1 MEAIEQELSPCE
13 AFERKLVHHC
23 TPTLAALKPAN
34 LFTCRST
41 LSPTAVQHG
50 RRPTAAALR
59 DDQLSD
65 ALRACRATLAPP
77 GGRIEV
83 LARRTSGALVYV
95 YRPRLLTRAIQQEQ
109 VAAFL
114 TAEGYD
120 PSSLS
125 ACIEKLHK
133 RICGTDLQS
142 QMTGRCSFPHEIGFF
157 LGYPYEDVIG
167 FIDNEGENFLCSG
180 CWKVYAKE
188 RDAQTCFCCYKNCTT
203 MYQQL
208 FDEGVSI
215 ECLAAVDEDF
225 PAAEAALL
233 SEVRGAASSRT
244 SLNRERLRHPSTRR
258 RYPMSKV
265 AIVYW
270 SGTGN
275 TEAMA
280 DLIAQGV
287 RAAGGTADLVHAA
300 DFTAERVEDYDAL
313 AFGCPAMGDEELED
327 MEFLPMYDQVEP
339 HLAGHK
345 VVLFGSYEWND
356 GEWMELW
363 EKRAEEAGVDV
374 ADSVIAYDYPDDE
387 ASAECL
393 RVGNLLAG

>member
-65 ALRACRATLAPP
+65 
-77 GGRIEV
+77 
-83 LARRTSGALVYV
+83 ALVYV

-225 PAAEAALL
+225 PAAEAF
-233 SEVRGAASSRT
+233 
-244 SLNRERLRHPSTRR
+244 
-258 RYPMSKV
+258 
-265 AIVYW
+265 
-270 SGTGN
+270 
-275 TEAMA
+275 
-280 DLIAQGV
+280 
-287 RAAGGTADLVHAA
+287 RAAG
-300 DFTAERVEDYDAL
+300 
-313 AFGCPAMGDEELED
+313 
-327 MEFLPMYDQVEP
+327 
-339 HLAGHK
+339 
-345 VVLFGSYEWND
+345 
-356 GEWMELW
+356 
-363 EKRAEEAGVDV
+363 
-374 ADSVIAYDYPDDE
+374 
-387 ASAECL
+387 
-393 RVGNLLAG
+393 

>member
-41 LSPTAVQHG
+41 LAPTAGQHG

-65 ALRACRATLAPP
+65 ALRACRAKLAPH
-77 GGRIEV
+77 GVRIEV

-188 RDAQTCFCCYKNCTT
+188 RDAQTCFCCSKNCTT

-225 PAAEAALL
+225 PAAEAF
-233 SEVRGAASSRT
+233 
-244 SLNRERLRHPSTRR
+244 
-258 RYPMSKV
+258 
-265 AIVYW
+265 
-270 SGTGN
+270 
-275 TEAMA
+275 
-280 DLIAQGV
+280 
-287 RAAGGTADLVHAA
+287 RAAG
-300 DFTAERVEDYDAL
+300 ER
-313 AFGCPAMGDEELED
+313 
-327 MEFLPMYDQVEP
+327 
-339 HLAGHK
+339 
-345 VVLFGSYEWND
+345 
-356 GEWMELW
+356 
-363 EKRAEEAGVDV
+363 
-374 ADSVIAYDYPDDE
+374 
-387 ASAECL
+387 ASGRHVRRGMRLC
-393 RVGNLLAG
+393 

>member
-1 MEAIEQELSPCE
+1 
-13 AFERKLVHHC
+13 
-23 TPTLAALKPAN
+23 
-34 LFTCRST
+34 
-41 LSPTAVQHG
+41 
-50 RRPTAAALR
+50 
-59 DDQLSD
+59 LSD
-65 ALRACRATLAPP
+65 ALRACRAKLAPH
-77 GGRIEV
+77 GVRIEV

-225 PAAEAALL
+225 PAAEAF
-233 SEVRGAASSRT
+233 
-244 SLNRERLRHPSTRR
+244 
-258 RYPMSKV
+258 
-265 AIVYW
+265 
-270 SGTGN
+270 
-275 TEAMA
+275 
-280 DLIAQGV
+280 
-287 RAAGGTADLVHAA
+287 RAAG
-300 DFTAERVEDYDAL
+300 
-313 AFGCPAMGDEELED
+313 
-327 MEFLPMYDQVEP
+327 
-339 HLAGHK
+339 
-345 VVLFGSYEWND
+345 
-356 GEWMELW
+356 
-363 EKRAEEAGVDV
+363 
-374 ADSVIAYDYPDDE
+374 
-387 ASAECL
+387 
-393 RVGNLLAG
+393 

>member
-65 ALRACRATLAPP
+65 ALRACRAKLAPH
-77 GGRIEV
+77 GVRIEV

-157 LGYPYEDVIG
+157 LGYPYE
-167 FIDNEGENFLCSG
+167 
-180 CWKVYAKE
+180 
-188 RDAQTCFCCYKNCTT
+188 
-203 MYQQL
+203 
-208 FDEGVSI
+208 
-215 ECLAAVDEDF
+215 
-225 PAAEAALL
+225 L
-233 SEVRGAASSRT
+233 S
-244 SLNRERLRHPSTRR
+244 
-258 RYPMSKV
+258 
-265 AIVYW
+265 
-270 SGTGN
+270 
-275 TEAMA
+275 
-280 DLIAQGV
+280 LI
-287 RAAGGTADLVHAA
+287 H
-300 DFTAERVEDYDAL
+300 
-313 AFGCPAMGDEELED
+313 
-327 MEFLPMYDQVEP
+327 
-339 HLAGHK
+339 
-345 VVLFGSYEWND
+345 
-356 GEWMELW
+356 
-363 EKRAEEAGVDV
+363 
-374 ADSVIAYDYPDDE
+374 I
-387 ASAECL
+387 
-393 RVGNLLAG
+393 

>member
-50 RRPTAAALR
+50 
-59 DDQLSD
+59 
-65 ALRACRATLAPP
+65 
-77 GGRIEV
+77 
-83 LARRTSGALVYV
+83 RRTSGALVYV

-225 PAAEAALL
+225 PAAEAF
-233 SEVRGAASSRT
+233 
-244 SLNRERLRHPSTRR
+244 
-258 RYPMSKV
+258 
-265 AIVYW
+265 
-270 SGTGN
+270 
-275 TEAMA
+275 
-280 DLIAQGV
+280 
-287 RAAGGTADLVHAA
+287 RAAG
-300 DFTAERVEDYDAL
+300 
-313 AFGCPAMGDEELED
+313 
-327 MEFLPMYDQVEP
+327 
-339 HLAGHK
+339 
-345 VVLFGSYEWND
+345 
-356 GEWMELW
+356 
-363 EKRAEEAGVDV
+363 
-374 ADSVIAYDYPDDE
+374 
-387 ASAECL
+387 
-393 RVGNLLAG
+393 